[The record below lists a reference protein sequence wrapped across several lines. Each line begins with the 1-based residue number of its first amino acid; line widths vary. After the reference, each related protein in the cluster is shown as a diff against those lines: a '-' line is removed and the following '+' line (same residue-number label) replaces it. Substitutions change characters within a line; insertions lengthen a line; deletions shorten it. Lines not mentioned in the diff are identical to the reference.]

1 LLNKQTSHISIP
13 VYIIGAGGIV
23 NTAHLPAYAM
33 AGYQV
38 QGIYDIDQQKASD
51 TAQKFAIPQVYE
63 SLQELIK
70 ELPAHAVIDIAVPGA
85 AIKNILEQLPEGLF
99 VLLQKPM
106 GENLAAAKE
115 ILAIARE
122 KKMTAAVNFQL
133 RYAPFIVQARKM
145 INDGLLGAV
154 NDIEI
159 NVNVFTPWHLWD
171 FLFSAQRVEILYHS
185 IHYIDL
191 IRSFFGN
198 PSSIYAKTT
207 QHPGAKELASVKS
220 NIIMDYGSLQR
231 ANILTNHNHVFGT
244 NQEQSYIKIE
254 GTNGAIKIDFGALR
268 NYPEGAGDIFQY
280 TLVQGDKYTGWQTMP
295 IEGTWFPHAFIG
307 SMEQVLLA
315 AAGLI
320 DKPDNSVEDAIHTM
334 ACVEAAYISSER
346 GGINPGLL

>member
-1 LLNKQTSHISIP
+1 VLNKQASHTSIP

-23 NTAHLPAYAM
+23 NTAHLPAYAL
-33 AGYQV
+33 AGYSV
-38 QGIYDIDQQKASD
+38 KGIYDIDQQKASA
-51 TAQKFAIPQVYE
+51 TAQKFAIPRVYT
-63 SLQELIK
+63 SIQELIND
-70 ELPAHAVIDIAVPGA
+70 LPAQAVIDIAVPGSA
-85 AIKNILEQLPEGLF
+85 MEDILEQLPAAVF

-106 GENLAAAKE
+106 GEDLTAAKK
-115 ILAIARE
+115 ILAITRE

-133 RYAPFIVQARKM
+133 RYAPFVVQARKM
-145 INDGLLGAV
+145 INDGLLGEV
-154 NDIEI
+154 NDIEV

-191 IRSFFGN
+191 IRSFLGN
-198 PSSIYAKTT
+198 PRSVYAKTT

-268 NYPEGAGDIFQY
+268 NYPAGTGDIFHY
-280 TLVQGDKYTGWQTMP
+280 TLMQDDKYTGWQTMP
-295 IEGTWFPHAFIG
+295 IKGTWFPHAFIG

-334 ACVEAAYISSER
+334 ACVEAAYISSEL
-346 GGINPGLL
+346 GGINPALL